1 MTLPF
6 HIIQLLKRK
15 SGNELRLPS
24 DCEYLSLD
32 IESKTGVRI
41 GATTLKRLIGFAQD
55 ERTPHTST
63 LDAIACYLGYAHWDE
78 LSRIE
83 DNGNSDFD
91 SPDDEIRSADL
102 QPGTCVEIAYLPDR
116 RLTLKYLGDSRY
128 RVTDSENSKLQKGDE
143 VEILNF
149 VLHHPLLVVNV
160 SLWPRWWQDS
170 YLVSKFLTYYLQS
183 SEKHLIFAPI
193 IHLKPKNR
201 YGNSKKKKNTRRGES
216 RCQRDDS

>member
-1 MTLPF
+1 MDWDKKDEIIAPKWLTLRKKHYFCRKISSMKIPF

-63 LDAIACYLGYAHWDE
+63 LDAIARYLGYAHWDE
-78 LSRIE
+78 LSKIE

-102 QPGTCVEIAYLPDR
+102 QPGANVEITYLPDR
-116 RLTLKYLGDSRY
+116 RLTLECFGDCRY
-128 RVTDSENSKLQKGDE
+128 RVTASENSKLQKDDE

-160 SLWPRWWQDS
+160 WRD
-170 YLVSKFLTYYLQS
+170 
-183 SEKHLIFAPI
+183 
-193 IHLKPKNR
+193 
-201 YGNSKKKKNTRRGES
+201 GES
-216 RCQRDDS
+216 LGQFTAGRVSGLSSIKLI